1 MFTNPPENESKINM
15 WGPELDEL
23 VEDLSEV
30 KTCPSTINGVEHKC
44 GRNDPT
50 WWPYPNG
57 EGNVTHSQCN
67 WIRFVTMNSYI

>member
-1 MFTNPPENESKINM
+1 M

-30 KTCPSTINGVEHKC
+30 KTCPSTINGQEHEC
-44 GRNDPT
+44 GRRDPT
-50 WWPYPNG
+50 WWPYQDG

-67 WIRFVTMNSYI
+67 WIRSVPFQ